1 MTRTTLAAA
10 ASLLAATL
18 AGAQPASLDS
28 VAFLAGTWTGEEG
41 GVAMEEHWTTPA
53 GGLMLGL
60 HRDVAP
66 GKAAFFEFL
75 RIEATP
81 KGIVYLASPKGA
93 PATTFPLVESAG
105 NRAVFEN
112 REHDFP
118 TRIIYRLTTDG
129 CSTASGG
136 DEREARVRGVDVEEG
151 ALSDSVWVRR

>member
-1 MTRTTLAAA
+1 MRRATLGAAAALLAAA
-10 ASLLAATL
+10 F
-18 AGAQPASLDS
+18 AGAQPASLDA

-60 HRDVAP
+60 HRDVEP
-66 GKAAFFEFL
+66 GKPAFFEFL

-81 KGIVYLASPKGA
+81 KGIVYLASPRGA
-93 PATTFPLVESAG
+93 PATPFPLVESGG

-118 TRIIYRLTTDG
+118 TRIIYRLTPDG
-129 CSTASGG
+129 SLH
-136 DEREARVRGVDVEEG
+136 ARVEGTKKGKPAFEEWTWKK
-151 ALSDSVWVRR
+151 AR

>member
-1 MTRTTLAAA
+1 MRRAAPLTAAA
-10 ASLLAATL
+10 VLVAAL
-18 AGAQPASLDS
+18 SGAQPASLDP

-41 GVAMEEHWTTPA
+41 GVAMEEHWTAPA

-60 HRDVAP
+60 HRDVAK

-93 PATTFPLVESAG
+93 PATPFPLVESGG

-118 TRIIYRLTTDG
+118 TRIIYRLTPDD
-129 CSTASGG
+129 SLH
-136 DEREARVRGVDVEEG
+136 ARIEGTRKGKPAFEEWTWKR
-151 ALSDSVWVRR
+151 AR

>member
-1 MTRTTLAAA
+1 MNRATLAAA
-10 ASLLAATL
+10 AALLAAAF
-18 AGAQPASLDS
+18 AGAQPASLEP
-28 VAFLAGTWTGEEG
+28 VAFLAGTWTSEEA

-66 GKAAFFEFL
+66 GKPAFFEFL

-93 PATTFPLVESAG
+93 PATPFPLVESGG

-112 REHDFP
+112 REP
-118 TRIIYRLTTDG
+118 TFRPAIYAGRRRL
-129 CSTASGG
+129 SQ
-136 DEREARVRGVDVEEG
+136 RARRGMKKGTHAFEE
-151 ALSDSVWVRR
+151 